1 MAKVES
7 RMENFLI
14 SDVLDYAS
22 GTADR
27 NSASV
32 DMAGKEWVLFIAKF
46 ATVAAGAVTSVKLQ
60 QSADDS
66 SFADLAGTGITVAA
80 DDDNQSFAIAL
91 YRPSD
96 RYVRLVVDKDAANA
110 TAETAIAISDPAGVG
125 LASITD
131 EITVEMHYSPAEG
144 TA

>member
-1 MAKVES
+1 MS
-7 RMENFLI
+7 RMENFLV

-32 DMAGKEWVLFIAKF
+32 DMQGKEWVLFIAKF

-66 SFADLAGTGITVAA
+66 TFADLAGTGVTVAA

-110 TAETAIAISDPAGVG
+110 TAETAFAISDPAGVG

>member
-1 MAKVES
+1 MAS
-7 RMENFLI
+7 RMENYLI

-32 DMAGKEWVLFIAKF
+32 DMAGKEWVVFIAKF
-46 ATVAAGAVTSVKLQ
+46 AAVAAGATTSVKLQ

-66 SFADLAGTGITVAA
+66 TFNDLEGTGITVAA

-110 TAETAIAISDPAGVG
+110 TAEMVIALTDPAGVG
-125 LASITD
+125 LASVTD